1 MTLYLLVQPPRCSCA
16 VFVQSTNRILD
27 ILARAR
33 DFVSRRLGKLL
44 TWERKRCR
52 DQRTSQGRLGR
63 RRARV
68 GQGSSAAVGG
78 ADEINANQPG
88 AISPRHIQSRTGA
101 LRDPESSGFCGYFA
115 QFSGFSALQ
124 GWTRRSSLASNQAA
138 QATSSTAAPC
148 PLSRTHRRPHLPP
161 RESSARALPRHLC
174 VLCMCVCV
182 YL

>member
-1 MTLYLLVQPPRCSCA
+1 M
-16 VFVQSTNRILD
+16 
-27 ILARAR
+27 
-33 DFVSRRLGKLL
+33 SRRLGKVL

-52 DQRTSQGRLGR
+52 DQRTSQGGLGR
-63 RRARV
+63 RRAGV

-78 ADEINANQPG
+78 ADEINANQPE

-138 QATSSTAAPC
+138 QATLCASGSLLDRSSGSLRLVAHCTRGSNIKHHEC
-148 PLSRTHRRPHLPP
+148 RGELP
-161 RESSARALPRHLC
+161 RACGARARARS
-174 VLCMCVCV
+174 V
-182 YL
+182 